1 MDKQGMITVSNLK
14 RVLNHEL
21 DMNIS
26 DELLDVMISQCTFS
40 QLKEGSSVNEAQY
53 LKFIKK
59 FKKLH

>member
-1 MDKQGMITVSNLK
+1 MDKQGVITVSNLK

-26 DELLDVMISQCTFS
+26 DELLDVMISQCTFL
-40 QLKEGSSVNEAQY
+40 QLKEASSVNEAQY

>member
-1 MDKQGMITVSNLK
+1 MDVDKQGVITVSNLK

-40 QLKEGSSVNEAQY
+40 QLKEGSSVNEA
-53 LKFIKK
+53 
-59 FKKLH
+59 